1 MMNIEANNYLLNDI
15 DNSIISIHRMLCS
28 YIGREQVFYNKIFST
43 INKYGLSLSCQ
54 GHTVPE
60 ELKKTFPKTYYAKYN
75 KEAYNLLK
83 YDFNRGEK
91 QDAILLYLLLIYGFN
106 RMIRFNKK
114 GEFNTPVGDVDFNQN
129 VRKALDNYFNILAK
143 KKVEWSNKDFR
154 QFLQNVDYKKD
165 DFIYSDPPYLI
176 AFSEYNKLWNIDTE
190 RALLTILDELNN
202 KGIRFAISNITHYK
216 NKVNEI
222 FIDWAA
228 KYTSYPIK
236 SNYISFNDN
245 TIKQFNEV
253 LVVNY

>member
-1 MMNIEANNYLLNDI
+1 M
-15 DNSIISIHRMLCS
+15 
-28 YIGREQVFYNKIFST
+28 
-43 INKYGLSLSCQ
+43 
-54 GHTVPE
+54 
-60 ELKKTFPKTYYAKYN
+60 
-75 KEAYNLLK
+75 K